1 MTFAGAIASDSTQT
15 CSHSS
20 VHGAAHATGWPHSR
34 QAFPF
39 TVALLKWPAQR
50 LPLSSNLD
58 DSKSLRLPVWQI
70 LRLPGKSGTPGVTR
84 ISPSLIALASL

>member
-20 VHGAAHATGWPHSR
+20 VHGAAHNLPRR

-39 TVALLKWPAQR
+39 TVTLLKWPAQR
-50 LPLSSNLD
+50 LPLPSNLD

-70 LRLPGKSGTPGVTR
+70 WRLPGKSGTPGVTR